1 MNDHFTNMRD
11 LNGSL
16 AEALNMIDPS
26 IEHHH
31 QQTAYL
37 AWMIARAADFDE
49 EIPHSRHDMGNACS
63 AHDQCDGSSGL
74 SAD

>member
-37 AWMIARAADFDE
+37 AWMIARASDFDE
-49 EIPHSRHDMGNACS
+49 RSLLLTRFAALVDRKSTRLN
-63 AHDQCDGSSGL
+63 SSH
-74 SAD
+74 